1 MRIAF
6 YTICPSTHQFPL
18 AQEIIKRI
26 GVENFHYIYVV
37 AWMSRFEKER
47 PKDAEA
53 KLPRWCVSNKSD
65 EGRRWI
71 ETADVLVSGERDVAL
86 FERRAKAGLKTIYS
100 AERWFKPVLGFG
112 RMLHPRYFA
121 MAWRFMRLVRGGFVT
136 CLPMGV
142 WAARDLA
149 RVERLFCGDVR
160 CLFRAPCLAFESRP
174 MGKIESFS
182 WMHMWGY
189 FVAASRNGVTRP
201 ASDRTHGRALR
212 VLWVGQMLALK
223 RVDTL
228 FKASGA
234 ALEKIPINLTI
245 VGDGP
250 EHGNL
255 EKLARKILGL
265 HPDSI
270 SFENPVPN
278 ARVRELMSQND
289 VYVLPSNA
297 FEGWG
302 AVVSE
307 ALEEGMEVFGTRE
320 AGSTATILPKENL
333 FAAGDDAALA
343 SLLVRFATDG
353 TRHCHGIGK
362 WTADF
367 AAEAFVKEVAHVLGR

>member
-6 YTICPSTHQFPL
+6 YTLIPSPHQMPL
-18 AQEIIKRI
+18 AKGILERVGKDSFRY
-26 GVENFHYIYVV
+26 VYIRGTMADRVQMLG
-37 AWMSRFEKER
+37 WDESHL
-47 PKDAEA
+47 PKWCICASTTEA
-53 KLPRWCVSNKSD
+53 REWL
-65 EGRRWI
+65 EA
-71 ETADVLVSGERDVAL
+71 ADVLLSGERDVAL
-86 FERRAKAGLKTIYS
+86 FERRANAGLKTVYS

-121 MAWRFMRLVRGGFVT
+121 MAWRFMRLVKRGFVT

-160 CLFRAPCLAFESRP
+160 CLFRAPRLAFESRP

-189 FVAASRNGVTRP
+189 FVAASRENVARP

-212 VLWVGQMLALK
+212 VLWVGQMLAWK

-234 ALEKIPINLTI
+234 ALEKIPIKLTI

-250 EHGNL
+250 ERENL
-255 EKLARKILGL
+255 EELARQIFERR
-265 HPDSI
+265 PDAI
-270 SFENPVPN
+270 SLERSVPN

-307 ALEEGMEVFGTRE
+307 ALEEDMEVFGTRE

-333 FAAGDDAALA
+333 FAAGDDSALA
-343 SLLVRFATDG
+343 TLLVRFATDG
-353 TRHCHGIGK
+353 ARHCHGIGD

-367 AAEAFVKEVAHVLGR
+367 AAEAFVKEVFHALGR